1 MASSSSSL
9 PVINTLS
16 HVISEKLSRDNF
28 HLWEAQVWP
37 AMRGAQLTGFL
48 DGTKKAP
55 AEYII
60 VKKEDK
66 SEEKVLNPEY
76 ISNL

>member
-1 MASSSSSL
+1 
-9 PVINTLS
+9 
-16 HVISEKLSRDNF
+16 
-28 HLWEAQVWP
+28 
-37 AMRGAQLTGFL
+37 MRGAQLTGFL